1 MNLNRI
7 DIKLG
12 VAMMLFFLVLLLPLG
27 FVINQIFSGFYYTK
41 VQEETSRLSAQY
53 AQLLANNRNEMMI
66 PMIEMMAQFSQAR
79 VFIINPEG
87 QVSAVANV
95 PGLNKGDSIM
105 MEKLDA
111 LALGQTIQT
120 TYTDPEGTPYY
131 MTGTPIMD
139 QQSFYGGVFVLS
151 SIEGIYQSLR
161 GVRNLLV
168 LAGFGAF
175 FIALGFTMV
184 LSRSLSRPL
193 LQMETAARKIA
204 KGKLE
209 TRVEVGTTDEIG
221 SLAMAIND
229 LARDLKRY
237 RDTRRE
243 FLANISHELRTPLT
257 YLEGYAKV
265 LKEGLYQSA
274 EARDKYLDI
283 IHKETKRLN
292 QLINDLSELAKMEE
306 GRISLNFQW
315 VDIAEV
321 LESVLSKTSLK
332 AKEKGLLIQVDIE
345 DDLPLLYGDGL
356 RLEQIFLNLVEN
368 AIRYTDAGTVSVQ
381 AKLVG
386 QKIIRTIVEDTGRGI
401 PEEELPYIFER
412 FYRVEKSRSRQHG
425 GSGLGLAIV
434 KKLVE
439 LHGGVIMVSSQPGK
453 GTRFEVDFPV
463 SAKKQDR
470 NEGQK

>member
-7 DIKLG
+7 DVKLG
-12 VAMMLFFLVLLLPLG
+12 VMIMLLFLVLLLPLG
-27 FVINQIFSGFYYTK
+27 FVINQIFSGFYFTK

-53 AQLLANNRNEMMI
+53 AQLIARHPDHMMI
-66 PMIEMMAQFSQAR
+66 PMIEMMAQFSQVR
-79 VFIINPEG
+79 IFIINPEG
-87 QVSAVANV
+87 QIIAVANV

-105 MEKLDA
+105 LEELDA
-111 LALGQTIQT
+111 LALGQTIET
-120 TYTDPEGTPYY
+120 TYTDPEGKPYY

-161 GVRNLLV
+161 GVRNLLI

-193 LQMETAARKIA
+193 LQMERAARKIA

-265 LKEGLYQSA
+265 LKEGLYQSL
-274 EARDKYLDI
+274 EERDKYLDI
-283 IHKETKRLN
+283 IQKETKRLN

-332 AKEKGLLIQVDIE
+332 AKEKGLLVQVDIE

-386 QKIIRTIVEDTGRGI
+386 QKIIKTIVEDTGRGI

-439 LHGGVIMVSSQPGK
+439 LHGGDIMVSSLPGK

-463 SAKKQDR
+463 KVTLQDQE
-470 NEGQK
+470 EGGK

>member
-7 DIKLG
+7 DVKLG
-12 VAMMLFFLVLLLPLG
+12 VMIMLLFLVLLLPLG

-66 PMIEMMAQFSQAR
+66 PMIEMMAQFSQVR
-79 VFIINPEG
+79 IFIINPEG
-87 QVSAVANV
+87 QIIAVANV

-105 MEKLDA
+105 LEELDA
-111 LALGQTIQT
+111 LALGQTIET
-120 TYTDPEGTPYY
+120 TYTDPEGKPYY
-131 MTGTPIMD
+131 LTGTPIMD
-139 QQSFYGGVFVLS
+139 QHSFYGGVFVLS
-151 SIEGIYQSLR
+151 PIEGIYQSLR

-175 FIALGFTMV
+175 FIALGFTMM

-204 KGKLE
+204 KGHLE
-209 TRVEVGTTDEIG
+209 TRVEVGTADEIG

-265 LKEGLYQSA
+265 LKEGLYQTA
-274 EARDKYLDI
+274 EERDKYLDI

-315 VDIAEV
+315 VDIMEV

-332 AKEKGLLIQVDIE
+332 AKEKGLLVQVDIE
-345 DDLPLLYGDGL
+345 EDLPLLYGDGL

-368 AIRYTDAGTVSVQ
+368 AIRYTDVGTVSVQ

-386 QKIIRTIVEDTGRGI
+386 QKIIKTIVEDTGRGI
-401 PEEELPYIFER
+401 PKEELSYIFER

-463 SAKKQDR
+463 AANKQDR
-470 NEGQK
+470 KE